1 MVTKGLLRSRQILLN
16 FTKNKTLY
24 KTTEN
29 PQILEWVLTRKTLK
43 KQEKTLSNTF
53 LQFSQKT
60 KNTVEKKI
68 WKKQHHHLLQK
79 HLLLPHPTYPRTVIE
94 IQAKP
99 KWDWWGRE
107 RSKWVFGEGENASPR
122 EEEDNKNVVLWRRG
136 EKRRGDLF
144 NKTKKDKKNK
154 SGLFFLLFSSRK
166 WRAKETQ
173 SQPNTHHH
181 SNLLSTTNNNLDLST
196 TILKRYFT
204 GKKEDFSFPFFS
216 LPKFSLLFSSLPKN
230 NKQLIFCEEK
240 NIFFSSLSKKKK
252 QISHT
257 LPNSC
262 AFFSAIK
269 WVYLWRAF
277 LWLICVPSKLL
288 PVI

>member
-1 MVTKGLLRSRQILLN
+1 MVTKGLLRSRQILLS
-16 FTKNKTLY
+16 FTKYKTLY

-68 WKKQHHHLLQK
+68 WKKQHHHHHLLQK
-79 HLLLPHPTYPRTVIE
+79 HLLLPHPTNPRTIIE

-99 KWDWWGRE
+99 NWDWWGRE

-154 SGLFFLLFSSRK
+154 SGFFFLLFSSRK

-196 TILKRYFT
+196 TILKPYFT
-204 GKKEDFSFPFFS
+204 RKKEDFSFPFFS
-216 LPKFSLLFSSLPKN
+216 LPKFSLLFSSQKQQANYLFFTKERIIFSHVFPKRRS
-230 NKQLIFCEEK
+230 KFLTLCLILVHFFHQLSGYMCGELFCG
-240 NIFFSSLSKKKK
+240 
-252 QISHT
+252 
-257 LPNSC
+257 
-262 AFFSAIK
+262 
-269 WVYLWRAF
+269 
-277 LWLICVPSKLL
+277 
-288 PVI
+288 